1 MELFMN
7 QMNIHKILRQYKKEF
22 KIIKIIGRNWDGNYK
37 NGKKLQTFLV
47 EQKAET
53 IRLLKEIVLLQKE
66 KDKIKDQIETCFDRL
81 NKLEQ
86 IIVSNKDYYKTTND
100 VKLGNKNESQLIK
113 KNKNM
118 NMDKHTGIPILKMK
132 IKKKKIM

>member
-7 QMNIHKILRQYKKEF
+7 QMNIHKILIQYKKEF

-66 KDKIKDQIETCFDRL
+66 NDKIKDQIEKCFNRF

-86 IIVSNKDYYKTTND
+86 IIGSNKDYYKYKTTND
-100 VKLGNKNESQLIK
+100 VKLVNKNESQLIK
-113 KNKNM
+113 K
-118 NMDKHTGIPILKMK
+118 K
-132 IKKKKIM
+132 IKI

>member
-37 NGKKLQTFLV
+37 NGKKIRKFFSRT
-47 EQKAET
+47 KTET

-66 KDKIKDQIETCFDRL
+66 KDKIKYQIETCFDRL
-81 NKLEQ
+81 NKLVQ
-86 IIVSNKDYYKTTND
+86 IIVSNKDYYKTTNG
-100 VKLGNKNESQLIK
+100 VRLGDENESRLIE

-118 NMDKHTGIPILKMK
+118 NMDKHRGIPILRVK
-132 IKKKKIM
+132 IKIIM